1 MMSSFQAFYLTDIM
15 IFAVN
20 KIFRIVWIKHEIIA
34 FIEQMRQ
41 MFGWVLDNAIFIRIF
56 IMKKDWSQK
65 RRKSLYLLNCLK
77 GNRLLQYLIQHHSL
91 FENYIY

>member
-34 FIEQMRQ
+34 FIEQMQ
-41 MFGWVLDNAIFIRIF
+41 
-56 IMKKDWSQK
+56 
-65 RRKSLYLLNCLK
+65 
-77 GNRLLQYLIQHHSL
+77 
-91 FENYIY
+91 